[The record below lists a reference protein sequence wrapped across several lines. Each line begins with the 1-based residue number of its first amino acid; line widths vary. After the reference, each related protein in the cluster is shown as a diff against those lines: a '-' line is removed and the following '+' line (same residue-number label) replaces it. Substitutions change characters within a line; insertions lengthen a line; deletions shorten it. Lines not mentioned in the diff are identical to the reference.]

1 MRLLLDESLPE
12 QLRFLLDEHH
22 VETTG
27 YRGWK
32 SKGNGEL
39 LALARDA
46 FDALV
51 TMDRSIP
58 SQQNLTDRDVAV
70 IVLVARSNRLE
81 DLRPLV
87 AQLQESLR
95 GLERGQ
101 VVHVN
106 AQ

>member
-39 LALARDA
+39 LALARDT

-58 SQQNLTDRDVAV
+58 RQQNLTDRDIAV

-87 AQLQESLR
+87 AQIQESLR
-95 GLERGQ
+95 GLGRGQ

-106 AQ
+106 AR

>member
-12 QLRFLLDEHH
+12 QLRHLLNEHH

-39 LALARDA
+39 LALARDT

-58 SQQNLTDRDVAV
+58 NQQNLTDRDVAV
-70 IVLVARSNRLE
+70 IVLVATSNSLD

-87 AQLQESLR
+87 PKLQETLRSL
-95 GLERGQ
+95 GRGQ

>member
-12 QLRFLLDEHH
+12 QLRHLLDEHH

-39 LALARDA
+39 LALARDT

-51 TMDRSIP
+51 TMDGSIP
-58 SQQNLTDRDVAV
+58 NQQNLTDRDVAV
-70 IVLVARSNRLE
+70 IVLVATSNSLE

-87 AQLQESLR
+87 PELLETLR
-95 GLERGQ
+95 GIGRGQ
-101 VVHVN
+101 VAHVN